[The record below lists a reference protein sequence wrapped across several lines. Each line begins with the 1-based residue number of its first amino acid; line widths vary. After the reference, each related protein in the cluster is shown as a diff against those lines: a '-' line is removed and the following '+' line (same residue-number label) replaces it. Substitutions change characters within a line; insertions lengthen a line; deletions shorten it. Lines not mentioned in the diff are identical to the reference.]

1 MRGKSMR
8 LVRNLTLTFLFAF
21 AVGWNTYGLY
31 NDKEIKPIENTST
44 VSYTEPKTVDI
55 NQMHCLATNIYHE
68 ARGESFAGKVA
79 VANVTHNR
87 VDSKRYPDTYCGV
100 VYQAQMYVN
109 WRGNE
114 VPVRDRCQFS
124 WYCDGKSDDIVLKT
138 ADGKIIKSHMIAWE
152 ESLEIAKEMIEGNLP
167 DITDGATHYYN
178 HNITQPYWAGYY
190 VQVVQIDNHTFLNSN

>member
-1 MRGKSMR
+1 MMK
-8 LVRNLTLTFLFAF
+8 VIRNLTLTFLLAF
-21 AVGWNTYGLY
+21 VVGWNAYGIY
-31 NDKEIKPIENTST
+31 AVKPEVISVEQT
-44 VSYTEPKTVDI
+44 VTLSEPNVVDI

-87 VDSKRYPDTYCGV
+87 VDSTKYPNTYCGV

-114 VPVRDRCQFS
+114 VPARHKCQFS

-138 ADGKIIKSHMIAWE
+138 ADGKIIKRISIDYGLENAEPISFSLVKSH
-152 ESLEIAKEMIEGNLP
+152 L
-167 DITDGATHYYN
+167 
-178 HNITQPYWAGYY
+178 
-190 VQVVQIDNHTFLNSN
+190 

>member
-31 NDKEIKPIENTST
+31 NVKEIEPIENTST

-87 VDSKRYPDTYCGV
+87 VDSKRYPDT
-100 VYQAQMYVN
+100 
-109 WRGNE
+109 
-114 VPVRDRCQFS
+114 
-124 WYCDGKSDDIVLKT
+124 
-138 ADGKIIKSHMIAWE
+138 
-152 ESLEIAKEMIEGNLP
+152 
-167 DITDGATHYYN
+167 
-178 HNITQPYWAGYY
+178 
-190 VQVVQIDNHTFLNSN
+190 

>member
-1 MRGKSMR
+1 MK
-8 LVRNLTLTFLFAF
+8 LVRNLTLTSLLAF
-21 AVGWNTYGLY
+21 AIGWNAYGIY
-31 NDKEIKPIENTST
+31 AVVPT
-44 VSYTEPKTVDI
+44 VEQPAPVEVSFNEPQEPVIDI

-87 VDSKRYPDTYCGV
+87 VDSEKYPNTYCGV

-114 VPVRDRCQFS
+114 VPARHKCQFS
-124 WYCDGKSDDIVLKT
+124 WYCDGKSDDIILRT
-138 ADGKIIKSHMIAWE
+138 ADGEIIKSHMLAWE
-152 ESLEIAKEMIEGNLP
+152 ESLQIATAMIKGQLP

-178 HNITQPYWAGYY
+178 HNIAQPYWAGYY
-190 VQVVQIDNHTFLNSN
+190 VQVVQIDNHTFHKSQ

>member
-1 MRGKSMR
+1 MMK
-8 LVRNLTLTFLFAF
+8 LIRNLTLTFLLAF
-21 AVGWNTYGLY
+21 AIGWNAYGIY
-31 NDKEIKPIENTST
+31 AVVPEVKTVEQT
-44 VSYTEPKTVDI
+44 VSITEPKVVDI

-87 VDSKRYPDTYCGV
+87 VNSIKYPDTYCGV

-114 VPVRDRCQFS
+114 VPARHKCQFS

-138 ADGKIIKSHMIAWE
+138 ADGKIIKSHMLAWE
-152 ESLEIAKEMIEGNLP
+152 ESLQIATQMIQGNLP

-178 HNITQPYWAGYY
+178 HNIAQPYWAGYY
-190 VQVVQIDNHTFLNSN
+190 VQVVQIDNHTFHKSQ